1 MSGAAKKPSGRFLR
15 RAVFNNAG
23 IAPGHKPLHDI
34 SAAEWHRVVDVDLTG
49 AFLCMKHEIAAMLQ
63 SGGAGVRPF
72 SPSFAQATATSNL
85 LIRER
90 AHSGGC
96 TPLNT

>member
-1 MSGAAKKPSGRFLR
+1 
-15 RAVFNNAG
+15 
-23 IAPGHKPLHDI
+23 
-34 SAAEWHRVVDVDLTG
+34 
-49 AFLCMKHEIAAMLQ
+49 MKHEIAAMLQ

-85 LIRER
+85 LIREP